1 MLYFCNDMNPIFN
14 HPISIDNMK
23 HRPFYA
29 IAWLALLSQSTNLS
43 AQNDHA
49 SSNLT
54 TSVHTATSVPFNVE
68 DAGVKRPVIWGL
80 DTAWPSADNMRR
92 GVAFIGKEHLG
103 TARGSFQP
111 SDLVVNGELSAAQKK
126 ALDNRLNIIQLSG
139 VTEIALNC
147 DHEALN
153 AANYVGKPEEWAK
166 LIEATTR
173 YCQAKGFTVLSVAP
187 FNEPDY
193 TAWGQGSMQD
203 FYNVAKLLKAN
214 PLFENIR
221 ICGGNT
227 LNCDQALPWY
237 NGLKE
242 YLDEGNTHQ
251 LAGSFDNYANF
262 FQTVRSEGKHATA
275 DELHN
280 VMEAMVGVEYGMQT
294 GIWWGFD
301 ALARGE
307 FCKATSGDRLAY
319 AENRSCWSAAA
330 VYRNNEENKVQAF
343 LGTSERQA
351 NTSTYQFISKDRE
364 VFFDGYGPTRDFT
377 VEMPGGTGYQ
387 VGQTNAE
394 RVVNISWGEDVPSYI
409 NGNYVLV
416 NANSGKVLSYPH
428 ASATAGSNVVQ
439 KSPVANATYQQWS
452 VTPVSSRIGGDFS
465 YYTIQSLASNKY
477 VLDVLNYSLDSGANI
492 IAYHSNNG
500 AQQQWYLKYAGDGYF
515 YIVSRQSN
523 LCLRTSGKYEN
534 VKVTQAEITDEADR
548 KWRFIPV
555 GAAIE
560 STAPAIPT
568 ALAATPQPASI
579 LLNWEA
585 NTERDLAGYTLFRAE
600 DPLAADKDTLFNTI
614 GRDITATTF
623 VDNTVKQGVKY
634 LYKIKAQD
642 KSGNLSE
649 ASALIGAKT
658 EEYKGKILQLQ
669 FDSNLTDQTV
679 NRFDAAFYGTPIY
692 SGSKKSGEKSLMLN
706 GTDQYIRLP
715 YQVANMREMT
725 ICTWFRWSAE
735 ASWQRIFDF
744 GNGTDQ
750 YLFLTPSN
758 GNEMRFVMKNGG
770 EEQILSTKKLGTS
783 TWKHIAVTISDEAI
797 ILYVNGEELARSTE
811 ISIRPSDI
819 QPVMNYIGRSQYPA
833 DPLIKGFI
841 DDFRIY
847 NYALSPE
854 EIMEVTEDLSDVS
867 ITTGEESPIV
877 ATEYYTPNGVRL
889 NAPVKGINIVRYI
902 HADGSIETDKILKP

>member
-1 MLYFCNDMNPIFN
+1 MLYFCNDMNSVLN
-14 HPISIDNMK
+14 HRISIDNMK
-23 HRPFYA
+23 HKPFYA
-29 IAWLALLSQSTNLS
+29 IAGLLLLTQATNLP
-43 AQNDHA
+43 AQTEHA

-54 TSVHTATSVPFNVE
+54 ATTHTATPVPFNVE
-68 DAGVKRPVIWGL
+68 DEGVKRPVIWGL
-80 DTAWPSADNMRR
+80 DTAWPSADNMNR
-92 GVAFIGKEHLG
+92 GVAFIGKEHLS

-111 SDLVVNGELSAAQKK
+111 SDLVVDGELSAAQKRD
-126 ALDNRLNIIQLSG
+126 LENRLNIIRLSG

-153 AANYVGKPEEWAK
+153 ADNYVGKPEEWAK

-173 YCQAKGFTVLSVAP
+173 YCQKKGFTVLSVAP

-203 FYNVAKLLKAN
+203 FYEVAKLLKAN

-330 VYRNNEENKVQAF
+330 VYRNNEENKIQAF

-351 NTSTYQFISKDRE
+351 NTSGYQFISKDRE

-377 VEMPGGTGYQ
+377 IEMPGGTGYQ

-394 RVVNISWGEDVPSYI
+394 RVVNIAWGEDVPPYI

-416 NANSGKVLSYPH
+416 NAGSGKVLAYQH
-428 ASATAGSNVVQ
+428 ANASAGSNIVQ
-439 KSPVANATYQQWS
+439 KSFVLNAAYQQWS
-452 VTPVSSRIGGDFS
+452 VTPVDSRIGGDFS
-465 YYTIQSLASNKY
+465 YYTIQSRTTSGY
-477 VLDVLNYSLDSGANI
+477 VLDVLNYSLTSGADI
-492 IAYHSNNG
+492 IAYHSNKG

-534 VKVTQAEITDEADR
+534 IKVTQAEITDDADR
-548 KWRFIPV
+548 KWRFVPA
-555 GAAIE
+555 GAAVE
-560 STAPAIPT
+560 SIAPAMPT
-568 ALAATPQPASI
+568 LLSATPQSASI
-579 LLNWEA
+579 RLSWNA
-585 NTERDLAGYTLFRAE
+585 NTERDLAGYTLLRAE

-614 GRDITATTF
+614 GRGITATTF

-634 LYKIKAQD
+634 LYKVKAQD
-642 KSGNLSE
+642 KTGNLST
-649 ASALIGAKT
+649 ASDIIGAQT

-669 FDSNLTDQTV
+669 FDSDLADLTV
-679 NRFDAAFYGTPIY
+679 NRFDAAFCGTPVY
-692 SGSKKSGEKSLMLN
+692 SAGKKSGEKSLMLN

-725 ICTWFRWSAE
+725 ICTWVRWGTSTA
-735 ASWQRIFDF
+735 WQRLFDF
-744 GNGTDQ
+744 GNGTEQ
-750 YLFLTPSN
+750 YMFLTPSN
-758 GNEMRFVMKNGG
+758 GSEMRFVMKNVGD
-770 EEQILSTKKLGTS
+770 EQILSAKKLGAS
-783 TWKHIAVTISDEAI
+783 AWKHVAVTISDEAV
-797 ILYVNGEELARSTE
+797 ILYVNGEEQARSTE
-811 ISIRPSDI
+811 MTIRPSDI
-819 QPVMNYIGRSQYPA
+819 QPVMNYIGRSQYTA
-833 DPLIKGFI
+833 DPLLKGFI

-854 EIMEVTEDLSDVS
+854 EIVEVTEDLSDIS
-867 ITTGEESPIV
+867 IITGEDSPIV

-889 NAPVKGINIVRYI
+889 SQPAKGINIVRYI
-902 HADGSIETDKILKP
+902 HADGSIETNKILKP